1 VADASF
7 PAGTVIAGRRLIPDV
22 SGVYVVAPR
31 AIWKGFLKVSE
42 LAFPVALYS
51 AATTSERIAFHT
63 INRKTGNRVRREF
76 IDEETERL
84 VEREAQVKGYEVA
97 KDQYILLEPEEIQHV
112 VPQSD
117 KTIRI
122 EAFIP
127 CEEVDTV
134 YFDRPY
140 FVSPSGTIANEAFTV
155 LREGMRKK
163 KVAALGRAVLF
174 KRIRTVLMRPQDSGF
189 VANTLDFDYEVRPA
203 ETIFDDIEAVKIEGE
218 MLDLAQYIIKQKSG
232 SFDPKAFD
240 DRYEQALA
248 ELVKAKIAGR
258 KIKAPKAPKETR
270 VVDLM
275 DALRQSAKAS
285 GKTAP
290 ARPKSRSKSK
300 TAAPARRK
308 AS

>member
-1 VADASF
+1 M
-7 PAGTVIAGRRLIPDV
+7 
-22 SGVYVVAPR
+22 APR
-31 AIWKGFLKVSE
+31 AIWKGFLKLSE
-42 LAFPVALYS
+42 LAFPIALYS

-76 IDEETERL
+76 IDEETERP

-97 KDQYILLEPEEIQHV
+97 KDQYILLEQQEVQDAI
-112 VPQSD
+112 PQSD
-117 KTIRI
+117 KTIRV

-140 FVSPSGTIANEAFTV
+140 FLAPSGTVANEAFTV

-174 KRIRTVLMRPQDSGF
+174 RRMRTVLMRPQGLGF
-189 VANTLDFDYEVRPA
+189 AANTLDFDYEVRPA
-203 ETIFDDIEAVKIEGE
+203 EAIFDDIEDVTIEGE
-218 MLDLAQYIIKQKSG
+218 MLDLAKYIIKQKGG
-232 SFDPKAFD
+232 SFDPRKFD

-258 KIKAPKAPKETR
+258 EIKAPKRPKETK

-275 DALRQSAKAS
+275 DALRKSAKAS
-285 GKTAP
+285 GKTPP
-290 ARPKSRSKSK
+290 AKSKSRRKSK
-300 TAAPARRK
+300 AAAPARRK

>member
-1 VADASF
+1 M
-7 PAGTVIAGRRLIPDV
+7 
-22 SGVYVVAPR
+22 APR

-42 LAFPVALYS
+42 LTFPIALYS
-51 AATTSERIAFHT
+51 AATTSDRIAFHT
-63 INRKTGNRVRREF
+63 INRKTGNRVRREY
-76 IDEETERL
+76 IDEETERT

-97 KDQYILLEPEEIQHV
+97 KDQYVLLEQQEVQNIPE
-112 VPQSD
+112 SD

-122 EAFIP
+122 EAFIS
-127 CEEVDTV
+127 CEEVDTA

-140 FVSPSGTIANEAFTV
+140 FLAPSGTIANEAFAV
-155 LREGMRKK
+155 LREGMLKK

-174 KRIRTVLMRPQDSGF
+174 RRIRTVLMRPQGAGF

-203 ETIFDDIEAVKIEGE
+203 KETFDDIENVQIETE
-218 MLDLAQYIIKQKSG
+218 MLDLAKYIIKQKSG
-232 SFDPKAFD
+232 SFNPRKFD
-240 DRYEQALA
+240 DRYEAALA

-258 KIKAPKAPKETR
+258 RIKAPKPPKETK

-275 DALRQSAKAS
+275 DALRKSAKTS

-290 ARPKSRSKSK
+290 AQPKSRRKSK
-300 TAAPARRK
+300 APPPPRRK